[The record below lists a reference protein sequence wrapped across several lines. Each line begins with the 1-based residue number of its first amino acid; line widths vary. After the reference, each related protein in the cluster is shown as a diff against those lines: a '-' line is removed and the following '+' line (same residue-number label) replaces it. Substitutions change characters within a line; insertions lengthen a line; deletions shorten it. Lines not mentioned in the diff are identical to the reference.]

1 MEIETELE
9 TETTD
14 LGPWQRGWIWASG
27 GAGGTKGPDDPL
39 FGPFAKKKRPCFE
52 AMAGRPDLGLRWSP
66 RQAVQREAR
75 MRVRMRVDGTDGP
88 RVTSSECKD

>member
-27 GAGGTKGPDDPL
+27 GAGGTKGPDDPFL
-39 FGPFAKKKRPCFE
+39 DRSQRRNGSVLRPWPGGRIWASGEAGFGPQVGPGAPKAQMTHFWTVRKE
-52 AMAGRPDLGLRWSP
+52 ET
-66 RQAVQREAR
+66 AVF
-75 MRVRMRVDGTDGP
+75 
-88 RVTSSECKD
+88 